1 MKNCLSVLVSRK
13 IRTKR
18 YLMRHLLLLTLI
30 LPPMFAPAQ
39 EKGQQ
44 LTLKDCYELARQRN
58 ALVKQAERSLQAR
71 EYSLQAENRA
81 WFPKVDLLAGYNYLG
96 KPLEINLQQVKD
108 GVVNGSAAQSVNTA
122 NTVFQQITGQPL
134 PQNVQDVIANATK
147 GLINAFYP
155 NYNPQLAK
163 QSYFVAGVG
172 VRQPIYLG
180 GKISAAQDLARSQVT
195 AGQFNKQVVE
205 KGLYFLISAQ
215 YLRIMYLNTI
225 LAHEAVV
232 VEAFRKNKDYAAS
245 LKDNQVLPPY
255 LLNWAKVSYTQAT
268 NRYSNLELE
277 KENALL
283 EMNQLL
289 GRPIDTAILISDTLR
304 YEQANVTTG
313 EESAFWRNNPSYR
326 LLESKTDL
334 ARVAVKATR
343 SLSLPNLFAIGNVS
357 LYQKDLPVTV
367 PPWLIGVELQWT
379 LFDGFQRNKRTK
391 ASKLLVEE
399 ASMAA
404 ENTRTSLELQLR
416 VASNKVRALQHD
428 VASLD
433 SARQQAHLTTTLVT
447 DRMEN
452 QLSSVKDVN
461 DALLLEE
468 EMHKIYYT
476 AVLGYYLALAEY
488 WNIVGTPEYFATYVN
503 N

>member
-1 MKNCLSVLVSRK
+1 MK
-13 IRTKR
+13 
-18 YLMRHLLLLTLI
+18 HLLLLTFL
-30 LPPMFAPAQ
+30 LPPMFANGQ
-39 EKGQQ
+39 EKGKQ
-44 LTLKDCYELARQRN
+44 LTLKACYELARQRN
-58 ALVKQAERSLQAR
+58 ALIKQAERSLQAR
-71 EYSLQAENRA
+71 EYALQAENRA
-81 WFPKVDLLAGYNYLG
+81 YFPKVDLLAGYNYLG

-134 PQNVQDVIANATK
+134 PQNVQEVISNATK

-205 KGLYFLISAQ
+205 QGLYFLISAQ

-225 LAHEAVV
+225 LAHEAVIV
-232 VEAFRKNKDYAAS
+232 DAFRKNRDYATS
-245 LKDNQVLPPY
+245 LKDNQILPPY
-255 LLNWAKVSYTQAT
+255 LLNWAKVSYTQAA

-289 GRPIDTAILISDTLR
+289 GQPIDTPIFISDTLQ
-304 YEQANVTTG
+304 YEQAGTG
-313 EESAFWRNNPSYR
+313 MGQDTAFWRNNPAYR

-391 ASKLLVEE
+391 ASKMLVEE
-399 ASMAA
+399 ATMAA
-404 ENTRTSLELQLR
+404 ENTKTSLELQLR
-416 VASNKVRALQHD
+416 VATNKVKALQHD

-468 EMHKIYYT
+468 EMHKVYYT
-476 AVLGYYLALAEY
+476 AVMGYYLALAEY
-488 WNIVGTPEYFATYVN
+488 WNIAGTPEYFATYVN